1 MLLITKGY
9 KFSYFGIRTAY
20 THTELS
26 PRLSLSRKQE
36 EIFMLLRSL
45 LVSCLFAATAFA
57 STLQIAAPAL
67 VPGSTNSSTVYTL
80 KTNGNGGINGGQTGF
95 SSASNNL
102 TATTGFSGYL
112 SGLPGGATIT
122 GATLNL
128 QALFGQ
134 SPFSQ
139 VGSNVF
145 FTPGFAST
153 ISNFNIGISST
164 LHSVSFAG
172 NSLSG
177 YDLFANGFAADIL
190 AGDALSLVFTA
201 KDGFTANTSGYVA
214 SSSNKNKTE
223 TFTLTAP
230 ITISGANELDIS
242 YNQQSVSA
250 VPEPSSALLMLSGGL
265 SLFGV
270 IGRKLT
276 A

>member
-1 MLLITKGY
+1 
-9 KFSYFGIRTAY
+9 
-20 THTELS
+20 
-26 PRLSLSRKQE
+26 
-36 EIFMLLRSL
+36 MLLRSL

-67 VPGSTNSSTVYTL
+67 APASTNSSTVYTF
-80 KTNGNGGINGGQTGF
+80 KTNGNGGINAGQSGF

-102 TATTGFSGYL
+102 TATTGLTGYL

-128 QALFGQ
+128 QAIFGQ
-134 SPFSQ
+134 SSFSP
-139 VGSNVF
+139 VGNNVF
-145 FTPGFAST
+145 FTPAFTST

-172 NSLSG
+172 NGVSG
-177 YDLFANGFAADIL
+177 YDLFANGFTADIL
-190 AGDALSLVFTA
+190 AGNALSLVFTA
-201 KDGFTANTSGYVA
+201 NDGFTANTSGYVA

-223 TFTLTAP
+223 TFTLTVP
-230 ITISGANELDIS
+230 VSISGSNELDIS
-242 YNQQSVSA
+242 YNQQSVPA

-265 SLFGV
+265 GLFGV